1 MSPTSS
7 RRRKETQVEHRIPT
21 PTLRQ
26 ARPVRFFGLAA
37 LLGAS
42 LTLGGCARQMV
53 SSETSLPGAAVPTI
67 GSMPSDAGAPSG
79 KTAIDAFLKAVN
91 AQDLQAMSLY
101 WGNSKGLGRDQYKRD
116 ELEKRLI
123 IMQCLMQHDKYAYV
137 EDRPRLMAGGLQEYL
152 VELTKGKV
160 SARTTFTTV
169 TGPGGKWLL
178 QDVDVSKLRDFCT

>member
-1 MSPTSS
+1 MSPTDS

-21 PTLRQ
+21 PTPRP
-26 ARPVRFFGLAA
+26 ARAGRFLGLAV

-53 SSETSLPGAAVPTI
+53 SAETSLPGAAVPTV
-67 GSMPSDAGAPSG
+67 SNLPAEAGANSG
-79 KTAIDAFLKAVN
+79 RAAIDAFLKAVN
-91 AQDLQAMSLY
+91 SQDLQAMSLY
-101 WGNSKGLGRDQYKRD
+101 WGNTKGLGRDQYKRD

-123 IMQCLMQHDKYAYV
+123 IMQCLMQHDKFAYV
-137 EDRPRLMAGGLQEYL
+137 EDRPRLSAGGLQEYL
-152 VELTKGKV
+152 VELTKGKI

-169 TGPGGKWLL
+169 AGPGGKWLV